1 MIPNFLIVGVARCGT
16 TSLFHYLEQHPE
28 IGMSRIKEP
37 KYFSSLDLNLPQKGI
52 GDDTVYSKVIRNE
65 SEYDNLFKHIDK
77 ESAIGEGSSDYF
89 YYHEDVIPRIKSK
102 LGNPKIII
110 CLRNPIDRAYSAYSN
125 LTRDSREKLTFQE
138 GLKAES
144 SRITGNWDWMWYYK
158 TGSLYSEALNHFMQS
173 FSNVK
178 VILFDDLESH
188 PKEVLSE
195 VFSFLEVSSKVNID
209 VSTHY
214 SHSGK
219 PKSRLISVLT
229 GRNNKLIFAFRE
241 LIIGFIPRKYL
252 EKIAKIIFKKDVL
265 DQEIKNE
272 LKDFFKNDINSLE
285 RLINRDLSFW
295 K

>member
-1 MIPNFLIVGVARCGT
+1 
-16 TSLFHYLEQHPE
+16 
-28 IGMSRIKEP
+28 
-37 KYFSSLDLNLPQKGI
+37 
-52 GDDTVYSKVIRNE
+52 
-65 SEYDNLFKHIDK
+65 
-77 ESAIGEGSSDYF
+77 F

-209 VSTHY
+209 VSTQY